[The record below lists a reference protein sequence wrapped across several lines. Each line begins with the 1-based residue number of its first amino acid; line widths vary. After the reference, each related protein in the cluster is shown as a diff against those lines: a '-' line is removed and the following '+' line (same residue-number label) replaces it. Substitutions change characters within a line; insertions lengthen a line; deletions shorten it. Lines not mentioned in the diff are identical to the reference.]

1 MKRSEIN
8 KYILEALD
16 FFKEHNFY
24 LPKFAHWT
32 LKEWKQ
38 QTENIQEIIDNG
50 LGWDISDYGSGD
62 FLKIGLIHFTIRN
75 GTLEGVK
82 KGGKQYCEKIMI
94 MQEGQ
99 QGIMHLHFSKMEDII
114 NRGGGTLKI
123 QLYNATDSNELA
135 NTHIIVSIDGVRH
148 DLKPGSI
155 ISLENGDSITLTPKI
170 FHKFWVEKASG
181 KVLIGEVS
189 TVNDDY
195 KDNYYMDKLER
206 FPNIDEDDEP
216 LYLLCGDY
224 EKYIQ

>member
-8 KYILEALD
+8 KYILEAVD

-38 QTENIQEIIDNG
+38 QTENIREIIDYG

-75 GTLEGVK
+75 GTPKGVK

-114 NRGGGTLKI
+114 NRGGGILKI

-135 NTHIIVSIDGVRH
+135 DTQVIVSIDGVRYE
-148 DLKPGSI
+148 LSPGAI
-155 ISLENGDSITLTPKI
+155 VSLENGDSITIIPKL
-170 FHKFWVEKASG
+170 FHKFWVEKGTG

-189 TVNDDY
+189 TINDDY

-206 FPNIDEDDEP
+206 FPNIDEDEEP
-216 LYLLCGDY
+216 LYLICGDY
-224 EKYIQ
+224 EKYLQ